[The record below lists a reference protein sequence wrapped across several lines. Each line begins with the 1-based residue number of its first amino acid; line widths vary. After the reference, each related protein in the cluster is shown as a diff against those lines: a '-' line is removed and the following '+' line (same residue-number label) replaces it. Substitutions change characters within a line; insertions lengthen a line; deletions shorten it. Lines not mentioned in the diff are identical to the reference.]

1 MSKNPSQK
9 IIELKK
15 NVIWSEFFIINLLK
29 IFKTRVKTCNTI
41 KGNKK
46 RITKVF
52 NKDINKNSIELK

>member
-1 MSKNPSQK
+1 M
-9 IIELKK
+9 
-15 NVIWSEFFIINLLK
+15 NLLK

-46 RITKVF
+46 RITKEF